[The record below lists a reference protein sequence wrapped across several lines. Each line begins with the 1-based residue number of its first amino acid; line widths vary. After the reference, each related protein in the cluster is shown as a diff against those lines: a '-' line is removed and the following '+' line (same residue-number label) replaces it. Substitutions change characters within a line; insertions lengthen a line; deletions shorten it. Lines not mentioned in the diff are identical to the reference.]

1 MTDKPFAIVVDDD
14 PSLAEMFALALQ
26 IVGFETEVVE
36 DGRETVDRM
45 AARLPVLVTLDV
57 QMPFLSGV
65 EILRRIREDSRFATV
80 KVMMVTANARA
91 VNQPD
96 IQQLA
101 DVVLLK
107 PVTLTQIRHFA
118 LRLIQTS

>member
-1 MTDKPFAIVVDDD
+1 MTDKPFAIIVDDEHT
-14 PSLAEMFALALQ
+14 LAEMFALALQ
-26 IVGFETEVVE
+26 IVGFETEVLE
-36 DGRETVDRM
+36 DGRMTLDRM

-65 EILRRIREDSRFATV
+65 DILRQIRSDSRFAGV

-118 LRLIQTS
+118 LRLVQTG

>member
-1 MTDKPFAIVVDDD
+1 
-14 PSLAEMFALALQ
+14 
-26 IVGFETEVVE
+26 
-36 DGRETVDRM
+36 M

-65 EILRRIREDSRFATV
+65 DILRRIRSDSRFAGV

-118 LRLIQTS
+118 LRLVQTG

>member
-14 PSLAEMFALALQ
+14 PALAEMFALALQ

-65 EILRRIREDSRFATV
+65 EILRQIREDSRFAAV

-118 LRLIQTS
+118 LRLIQT

>member
-14 PSLAEMFALALQ
+14 PALAEMFALALQ

-45 AARLPVLVTLDV
+45 TARLPVLVTLDV

-65 EILRRIREDSRFATV
+65 DILRQIRADSRFAGV

-118 LRLIQTS
+118 LRLIQT